1 MPDSANHAML
11 TELGRR
17 LVGGSL
23 SDAALQRATEA
34 TPNFAILPWA
44 NVVKI
49 GGQSIMDRGRS
60 AVGPLVD
67 EIVANLSRHKMILGT
82 GAGTRARHVYS
93 LAIDLGL
100 PVGVLTVLGTAV
112 AWQNAQMLHYLLA
125 QHGIAF
131 LEPEGFASLP
141 HYLMERGAVI
151 CQGMPPY
158 KLWEAN
164 PSVGRIPP
172 QRTDTG
178 CFLIAEVFGARKM
191 IYVKDED
198 GLYTADPKKDPHAT
212 HIPRISV
219 QELLARDL
227 NDLVVER
234 AVLDL
239 MLHRA
244 PHPRDPVRQRAQARA
259 VDRGARRRA
268 GRHHHLQCGAARS
281 CARERLHAGAQHVV
295 SRLMRESLVDKQVI
309 AGTEAPVR
317 AILPNLNVIQIGG
330 LSIMDRG
337 HTAVLPLLD
346 EIVANQD
353 AHTQVI
359 GVGPGVRARH
369 ILSVGLDLG
378 LPTGALAT
386 LAAKSSAQNAY
397 MVSCLLASHGFV
409 YLEAPFIVQLLPAM
423 LAAARGAVFNGIP
436 PYDLWEHPPARR
448 QDPAA
453 RQRRGLLPGGRGV
466 RRAQRSSCS
475 RMWTGSTRPTRR
487 PTPTRRSSPRS
498 APPT

>member
-1 MPDSANHAML
+1 MHDTNDTLL

-23 SDAALQRATEA
+23 TDAALMKATEA
-34 TPNFAILPWA
+34 TPDFPILPWV

-60 AVGPLVD
+60 AVGPVVD
-67 EIVANLSRHKMILGT
+67 EIVANLKRHKMILGT

-112 AWQNAQMLHYLLA
+112 AWQNAQMLQYLLA
-125 QHGIAF
+125 RHGIAF
-131 LEPEGFASLP
+131 LEPEGFPSLP

-164 PSVGRIPP
+164 PDLGRIPP

-198 GLYTADPKKDPHAT
+198 GLYTADPKKDSGAT

-239 MLHRA
+239 ML
-244 PHPRDPVRQRAQARA
+244 
-259 VDRGARRRA
+259 
-268 GRHHHLQCGAARS
+268 
-281 CARERLHAGAQHVV
+281 
-295 SRLMRESLVDKQVI
+295 
-309 AGTEAPVR
+309 T
-317 AILPNLNVIQIGG
+317 
-330 LSIMDRG
+330 
-337 HTAVLPLLD
+337 
-346 EIVANQD
+346 
-353 AHTQVI
+353 
-359 GVGPGVRARH
+359 ARH
-369 ILSVGLDLG
+369 IREIQFVNGLKPGQLSAALDGEPVG
-378 LPTGALAT
+378 TVIFN
-386 LAAKSSAQNAY
+386 AAP
-397 MVSCLLASHGFV
+397 G
-409 YLEAPFIVQLLPAM
+409 
-423 LAAARGAVFNGIP
+423 AAA
-436 PYDLWEHPPARR
+436 
-448 QDPAA
+448 
-453 RQRRGLLPGGRGV
+453 
-466 RRAQRSSCS
+466 
-475 RMWTGSTRPTRR
+475 
-487 PTPTRRSSPRS
+487 
-498 APPT
+498 

>member
-1 MPDSANHAML
+1 MNSSSSFSGSGAEGITDMPDPANHAVL

-17 LVGGSL
+17 LAGGSL
-23 SDAALQRATEA
+23 SDATLQRATEA
-34 TPNFAILPWA
+34 TPSFAILPWA

-60 AVGPLVD
+60 AVSPLVD

-227 NDLVVER
+227 HDLVVER

-239 MLHRA
+239 ML
-244 PHPRDPVRQRAQARA
+244 
-259 VDRGARRRA
+259 
-268 GRHHHLQCGAARS
+268 
-281 CARERLHAGAQHVV
+281 
-295 SRLMRESLVDKQVI
+295 
-309 AGTEAPVR
+309 T
-317 AILPNLNVIQIGG
+317 
-330 LSIMDRG
+330 
-337 HTAVLPLLD
+337 
-346 EIVANQD
+346 
-353 AHTQVI
+353 
-359 GVGPGVRARH
+359 ARH
-369 ILSVGLDLG
+369 IREIQFVNGLKPGQLTAALDGAPVG
-378 LPTGALAT
+378 T
-386 LAAKSSAQNAY
+386 
-397 MVSCLLASHGFV
+397 
-409 YLEAPFIVQLLPAM
+409 I
-423 LAAARGAVFNGIP
+423 VFN
-436 PYDLWEHPPARR
+436 
-448 QDPAA
+448 AA
-453 RQRRGLLPGGRGV
+453 SAAVAAPGG
-466 RRAQRSSCS
+466 A
-475 RMWTGSTRPTRR
+475 
-487 PTPTRRSSPRS
+487 
-498 APPT
+498 A